1 MTVQKSPLDRKIR
14 RTLKIRR
21 KGGAVLQRS
30 GMSKKKIKNIATAY
44 VFLLP
49 NFIGFLLFTM
59 IPIVCSMGLSF
70 MEWDSAN
77 PMKFVGIE
85 NFKRLFCDET
95 FVISLKNT
103 VYYSVFTVPL
113 TMAAALGLAMLLN
126 QKLKGINIFRTI
138 FFFPHVASLVA
149 VAVVWNLLFH
159 PSLGP
164 INNILRAIGI
174 ADPPGWTSSIQWAMP
189 VIIIVSIWKS
199 MGYYMILYLS
209 GLQAIPRELYEAAK
223 VDGANRFEQFKS
235 ITLPML
241 TPTTFFVSIMLT
253 IACFKVFD
261 LISVMTNGGPGR
273 ATNVLVFHIY
283 NTAFINYEFGY
294 ASAISMVLFAIVLF
308 ITVIQ
313 FRTEKKW
320 VSYM

>member
-1 MTVQKSPLDRKIR
+1 
-14 RTLKIRR
+14 
-21 KGGAVLQRS
+21 
-30 GMSKKKIKNIATAY
+30 
-44 VFLLP
+44 
-49 NFIGFLLFTM
+49 
-59 IPIVCSMGLSF
+59 

-77 PMKFVGIE
+77 PMVFVGLE
-85 NFKRLFCDET
+85 NFKRLWTDDT
-95 FVISLKNT
+95 FKISLWNT

-113 TMAAALGLAMLLN
+113 TMAAALGLALILN
-126 QKLKGINIFRTI
+126 QKMKGINIFRTI

-149 VAVVWNLLFH
+149 IAVVWNLLFH
-159 PSLGP
+159 PTLGP
-164 INNILRAIGI
+164 INSILMSFGI
-174 ADPPGWTSSIQWAMP
+174 ANPPGWTSSIDWAMP

-223 VDGANRFEQFKS
+223 VDGANSFQRFKS

-261 LISVMTNGGPGR
+261 LVSVMTNGGPGR
-273 ATNVLVFHIY
+273 ATNVLVFNIY

-294 ASAISMVLFAIVLF
+294 ASAISMILFVIVLA
-308 ITVIQ
+308 ITTVQ
-313 FRTEKKW
+313 FRAEKKMGQLH
-320 VSYM
+320 VKKREKGTKMNEFTNQFF

>member
-1 MTVQKSPLDRKIR
+1 M
-14 RTLKIRR
+14 
-21 KGGAVLQRS
+21 
-30 GMSKKKIKNIATAY
+30 KKKEWKNLATAY
-44 VFLLP
+44 MFLLP
-49 NFIGFLLFTM
+49 NFIGFLCFTL

-77 PMKFVGIE
+77 PMKFVGLE
-85 NFKRLFCDET
+85 NFKRLVTDST
-95 FVISLKNT
+95 FRISLWNT
-103 VYYSVFTVPL
+103 VYYSIFTVPL
-113 TMAAALGLAMLLN
+113 TMAAALGLALILN
-126 QKLKGINIFRTI
+126 QKLKGIHIFRTI

-159 PSLGP
+159 PTLGP
-164 INNILRAIGI
+164 INNVLRAIGI
-174 ADPPGWTSSIQWAMP
+174 ANPPGWTSTIDWAMP

-209 GLQAIPRELYEAAK
+209 GLQAIPGELYEAAK
-223 VDGANRFEQFKS
+223 VDGANAFERFKN

-273 ATNVLVFHIY
+273 ATNVLVYYIY
-283 NTAFINYEFGY
+283 NTAFISYEFGY
-294 ASAISMVLFAIVLF
+294 ASAVSMVLFAIVLA
-308 ITVIQ
+308 ITIVQ
-313 FRTEKKW
+313 FKAEKKW